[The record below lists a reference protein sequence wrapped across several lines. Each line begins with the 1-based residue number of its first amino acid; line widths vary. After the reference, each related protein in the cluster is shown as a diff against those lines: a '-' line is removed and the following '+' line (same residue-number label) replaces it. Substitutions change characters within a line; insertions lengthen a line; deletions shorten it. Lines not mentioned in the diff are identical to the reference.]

1 MNGTYYYELN
11 SNPKIFHLIFAND
24 FSNAGNFYNSFTLDF
39 LENTYQNV
47 TDLKPF
53 NVIQTVKERFIE
65 ISKDIIENNENL
77 LKLEDFITDE
87 EIIKAKQIKL
97 KTSQN
102 IVLKKCLIDELGFSN
117 LKGNGFEPTYNYYK
131 KDGYIKI
138 RVETPGNTS
147 IQCKLEFSGEY
158 TIIRITGNKNLDIE
172 PKTINENIY
181 NTREFGLFD
190 LNIFL
195 KTEDYNLKNKKP
207 EVVYK
212 KGLTIISY
220 ELEELTEKYEYPNQ
234 EEDI

>member
-1 MNGTYYYELN
+1 MQNYIINNTDILILIVGILTYSEQKSLNRIKTEIKKSKIKKPLYVIHNLKTFYSKKQVEDYIEDYLKKSTTFELKEGHKISSNKKLVNGTYYYELN

-97 KTSQN
+97 KN
-102 IVLKKCLIDELGFSN
+102 ISKYSIKKMFN
-117 LKGNGFEPTYNYYK
+117 
-131 KDGYIKI
+131 
-138 RVETPGNTS
+138 
-147 IQCKLEFSGEY
+147 
-158 TIIRITGNKNLDIE
+158 
-172 PKTINENIY
+172 
-181 NTREFGLFD
+181 
-190 LNIFL
+190 
-195 KTEDYNLKNKKP
+195 
-207 EVVYK
+207 
-212 KGLTIISY
+212 
-220 ELEELTEKYEYPNQ
+220 
-234 EEDI
+234 

>member
-1 MNGTYYYELN
+1 MQNYIINNTDILILIVGILTYSEQKSLNRIKTEIKKSKIKKPLYVIHNLKTFYSKKQVEDYIEDYLKKSATFELKEGHKISSNKKLVNGTYYYELN

-97 KTSQN
+97 KN
-102 IVLKKCLIDELGFSN
+102 ISKYSIKKMFN
-117 LKGNGFEPTYNYYK
+117 
-131 KDGYIKI
+131 
-138 RVETPGNTS
+138 
-147 IQCKLEFSGEY
+147 
-158 TIIRITGNKNLDIE
+158 
-172 PKTINENIY
+172 
-181 NTREFGLFD
+181 
-190 LNIFL
+190 
-195 KTEDYNLKNKKP
+195 
-207 EVVYK
+207 
-212 KGLTIISY
+212 
-220 ELEELTEKYEYPNQ
+220 
-234 EEDI
+234 

>member
-97 KTSQN
+97 KN
-102 IVLKKCLIDELGFSN
+102 ISKYSIKKMFN
-117 LKGNGFEPTYNYYK
+117 
-131 KDGYIKI
+131 
-138 RVETPGNTS
+138 
-147 IQCKLEFSGEY
+147 
-158 TIIRITGNKNLDIE
+158 
-172 PKTINENIY
+172 
-181 NTREFGLFD
+181 
-190 LNIFL
+190 
-195 KTEDYNLKNKKP
+195 
-207 EVVYK
+207 
-212 KGLTIISY
+212 
-220 ELEELTEKYEYPNQ
+220 
-234 EEDI
+234 